1 MEDFHGGLEFAVYKL
16 FLLIDDRQ
24 TDGRTLLNVKS
35 LSRLKILSL
44 FSSLR
49 GEGNKDKEYKSENIL
64 VLLNFRLQLPTWAK

>member
-35 LSRLKILSL
+35 LSRLKMTK
-44 FSSLR
+44 R
-49 GEGNKDKEYKSENIL
+49 
-64 VLLNFRLQLPTWAK
+64 

>member
-35 LSRLKILSL
+35 LSQLKMRNCN
-44 FSSLR
+44 F
-49 GEGNKDKEYKSENIL
+49 L
-64 VLLNFRLQLPTWAK
+64 VDNPTF